1 MTHDQKTFWLGV
13 TAPKSA
19 KKARSARSADALTRP
34 PALCQQQGAKTH
46 QHQRVRLW
54 LWYGGDDIAG
64 AQSYRKKRGALVLGD
79 HGGTGEKAPRA
90 TGSPWERRTGPILKK
105 LHAVKLARQP
115 CKAVANPALNR
126 CVLVLCSRRRLAIAG
141 WQHPACQARC
151 RQASLCRQRLS

>member
-1 MTHDQKTFWLGV
+1 MNKKHFGWELLPPNPQ
-13 TAPKSA
+13 
-19 KKARSARSADALTRP
+19 KKARSVRSADALTWP

-90 TGSPWERRTGPILKK
+90 TGNPWERRTGPIFRK

-115 CKAVANPALNR
+115 CKAVANTALNR
-126 CVLVLCSRRRLAIAG
+126 CVLVLGSRRRLAIAG
-141 WQHPACQARC
+141 WQQSQPVRPDAVKPAYA
-151 RQASLCRQRLS
+151 ANA

>member
-1 MTHDQKTFWLGV
+1 MTYDQKTFWLGV
-13 TAPKSA
+13 TAPKPA
-19 KKARSARSADALTRP
+19 KKARSADALTRP

-64 AQSYRKKRGALVLGD
+64 AQSYRKKRGALGLGD

-90 TGSPWERRTGPILKK
+90 TGNLWEHGTGPIFKE

-115 CKAVANPALNR
+115 FKAVANTALNR
-126 CVLVLCSRRRLAIAG
+126 CVLVLGSLRRPAIAG

-151 RQASLCRQRLS
+151 RQASRCRQRLS